1 MIIKLDAAIR
11 SEHWYPAGRM
21 FTEAEAR
28 IDLLLS
34 GARIDTSNPTYI
46 QSLATRWQWQPV
58 FTRTFLE
65 ELIRE
70 GFFFRDWILK
80 EDSSKDK
87 RKVAQEVIEIFNS
100 VFDRSIQL
108 NDFRMRM
115 INARIKEGKSMK
127 PPIGPEQFTA
137 VFQFKK
143 KEWENTE
150 QERYLTIETLCAAK
164 HFLAYLDAARLDYKK
179 SKLKSKPGEGV
190 RISGTM
196 FR

>member
-1 MIIKLDAAIR
+1 MTIKLNSAIQ
-11 SEHWYPAGRM
+11 SEHWYPAGRT

-34 GARIDTSNPTYI
+34 GVRVDTSNPTYI
-46 QSLATRWQWQPV
+46 SSLATRWQWMPSHAKI
-58 FTRTFLE
+58 FLE
-65 ELIRE
+65 ELMKE

-80 EDSSKDK
+80 EDDSKGK
-87 RKVAQEVIEIFNS
+87 RRLAQEVIEIFNS
-100 VFDRSIQL
+100 VFDRRIQL
-108 NDFRMRM
+108 NDFRIRM
-115 INARIKEGKSMK
+115 INGRIKEGKSLK
-127 PPIGPEQFTA
+127 PPIGAEQFKA
-137 VFQFKK
+137 VFEFKK

-179 SKLKSKPGEGV
+179 SKQKPEAGV
-190 RISGTM
+190 RISGSM